1 MNNINLFCECTH
13 MHAVTRVCEFL
24 FWADSSLLLAHCCL
38 ERKGP
43 QKVEQHNSFDV
54 VTSAGW
60 FKRLSPP
67 AMWTET
73 EMYTRPSDN
82 TD

>member
-1 MNNINLFCECTH
+1 MYTYL
-13 MHAVTRVCEFL
+13 HAVTQVCNFL
-24 FWADSSLLLAHCCL
+24 FLADSSLLLAHRCL
-38 ERKGP
+38 ELKGP

-60 FKRLSPP
+60 CKSLSPP
-67 AMWTET
+67 AAWTET